1 MTTLATLQQ
10 EELLALNQSIR
21 TETADLVSQLRDK
34 LGAQLVAYI
43 AGVGETR
50 AVREWADGE
59 RTPRA
64 ETLRRLRDAYRV
76 TTFLERHESRRTIH
90 AWFQG
95 MNPLLE
101 DRSPA
106 RTLRDGS
113 ETEATA
119 VMVAART
126 LAAAA

>member
-1 MTTLATLQQ
+1 MSTLATLQE

-21 TETADLVSQLRDK
+21 TETADLVSQLREK

-43 AGVGETR
+43 AGVRETR
-50 AVREWADGE
+50 AVREWVEGE
-59 RTPRA
+59 RTPRT

-106 RTLRDGS
+106 RTLREGS
-113 ETEATA
+113 EAEATA
-119 VMVAART
+119 VMVAARA